1 MSTAKGP
8 LKGRAA
14 RLGRL
19 MPSGPSSAARTPFVL
34 LVVVLLG
41 GGLISLLLLNSA
53 LNQGSFQLNE
63 LKDRTTE
70 LTDEEQA
77 LQRDVDDYAAPD
89 ALERRARELGMVP
102 GGSPAFLGPDGKV
115 LGEPSVAVA
124 PKPSPT
130 AGASVTPSAFTGS
143 PEPGARADASGTA
156 AGAAATGVDTAASTG
171 AVTGAGA
178 ATGIGIATT
187 TGATGTDTPGIV
199 AGVGIDTLTGATA
212 TGTPTGGTTWSG
224 TSTGD
229 TARSDTARS
238 ATGTRATAAPT
249 GPSAPAPT
257 TSGR

>member
-41 GGLISLLLLNSA
+41 GGLITLLLLNSA

-63 LKDRTTE
+63 LKNKTTE

-115 LGEPSVAVA
+115 LGEPSVATA

-130 AGASVTPSAFTGS
+130 PSATATPKSPPPAPTGS
-143 PEPGARADASGTA
+143 PAASSKPPTDPGTGA
-156 AGAAATGVDTAASTG
+156 AGTPPADGSPTG
-171 AVTGAGA
+171 A
-178 ATGIGIATT
+178 
-187 TGATGTDTPGIV
+187 D
-199 AGVGIDTLTGATA
+199 
-212 TGTPTGGTTWSG
+212 PTG
-224 TSTGD
+224 
-229 TARSDTARS
+229 
-238 ATGTRATAAPT
+238 T
-249 GPSAPAPT
+249 GPSTAPAETTTPP

>member
-53 LNQGSFQLNE
+53 LNQGSFQLGE

-115 LGEPSVAVA
+115 LGRPSRAEA

-130 AGASVTPSAFTGS
+130 PSKPSSPTSAPPSTGAP
-143 PEPGARADASGTA
+143 
-156 AGAAATGVDTAASTG
+156 AATG
-171 AVTGAGA
+171 
-178 ATGIGIATT
+178 ATR
-187 TGATGTDTPGIV
+187 TGAT
-199 AGVGIDTLTGATA
+199 
-212 TGTPTGGTTWSG
+212 TGTPGANTDPAEADAGPPGGRPSTSG
-224 TSTGD
+224 
-229 TARSDTARS
+229 
-238 ATGTRATAAPT
+238 PT
-249 GPSAPAPT
+249 GSGPAGRGPAPATSPT

>member
-53 LNQGSFQLNE
+53 LNQGSFKLNE
-63 LKDRTTE
+63 LKNKTTE

-124 PKPSPT
+124 PKPTPKPKPPKPAVSQKTPAPTGTTPATRTDFSTDPRTFDGPATTGTALANPDTSPT
-130 AGASVTPSAFTGS
+130 STFPPGGSATS
-143 PEPGARADASGTA
+143 PGP
-156 AGAAATGVDTAASTG
+156 
-171 AVTGAGA
+171 TGAGQA
-178 ATGIGIATT
+178 WTM
-187 TGATGTDTPGIV
+187 PGPDV
-199 AGVGIDTLTGATA
+199 QDRE
-212 TGTPTGGTTWSG
+212 
-224 TSTGD
+224 
-229 TARSDTARS
+229 AR
-238 ATGTRATAAPT
+238 T
-249 GPSAPAPT
+249 GPVPEAPVTAPEPQQT
-257 TSGR
+257 GR